1 MMAQE
6 ARDLA
11 KDAAKWLLTEWK
23 WRTYV
28 FGLGCLDRTGPVT
41 GGLARRALVVA
52 NSHPWLKPTVEVVTA
67 SLRAANVK
75 VAGRVEGAR
84 PNSPREDVF
93 DIQAAIVKAK
103 VDAVVAIG
111 GGSTIDASKAAGVL
125 ATFEGNH
132 QDIEPYFGQ
141 SKVTGALEARGRRL
155 PALVAVQTA
164 SGSGAHLTKYSNI
177 TDTATSQKKLIIDGA
192 IVPTRAVFDYAVTR
206 TASGALTTDGAFD
219 GIGHLA
225 EAYYGAGPET
235 IDQLEAIA
243 KTGVELIVS
252 SVARAVESPD
262 DLGAR
267 EALGLGTDMG
277 GYAIMIG
284 STSGPHLNSFSMVDI
299 LAHGR
304 ACAVLQPYYTV
315 LFAPAIKRQLRVL
328 GEIYAR
334 HGFIRAALNP
344 LGGRDLGLVVA
355 EGMMGLSRTVGFPTT
370 LGEVPGFTGE
380 HVARALAAAKDPQLA
395 SKLQAMPTPMSADQV
410 DEFMGSVLEA
420 ARTGELRHV
429 RNLPQEE

>member
-1 MMAQE
+1 MAQE

-11 KDAAKWLLTEWK
+11 KEAARSLLAEWK
-23 WRTYV
+23 WRTYI
-28 FGLGCLDRTGPVT
+28 FGLACLHRTGPMARRL
-41 GGLARRALVVA
+41 GRRALVVG
-52 NSHPWLKPTVEVVTA
+52 NSHPWLDPTAEAVTA
-67 SLRAANVK
+67 SLQATGMEV
-75 VAGRVEGAR
+75 VGRVEGAR

-93 DIQAAIVKAK
+93 AIQDAIAAARPK
-103 VDAVVAIG
+103 VVVAIG
-111 GGSTIDASKAAGVL
+111 GGSTIDAAKAAGVL
-125 ATFEGNH
+125 ATFEGDLH
-132 QDIEPYFGQ
+132 DVGPYFGEG
-141 SKVTGALEARGRRL
+141 KVTRALEARGRRL
-155 PALVAVQTA
+155 PALLAVQTA
-164 SGSGAHLTKYSNI
+164 AGSGAHLTKYSNI
-177 TDTATSQKKLIIDGA
+177 TDPASAQKKLIIDTA
-192 IVPTRAVFDYAVTR
+192 IVPARAVFDYAVTR
-206 TASGALTTDGAFD
+206 TAPPALTADGAFD

-225 EAYYGAGPET
+225 EPYYGAGPQS
-235 IDQLEAIA
+235 IDQLEALA
-243 KTGVELIVS
+243 RAGVELIVS
-252 SVARAVESPD
+252 SLRQALESPD
-262 DLGAR
+262 DLDAR
-267 EALGLGTDMG
+267 EALGLATDLG
-277 GYAIMIG
+277 GYAIMLG

-380 HVARALAAAKDPQLA
+380 HVARALAAAKNPQLA